1 MKFIV
6 YETSFVMRIYFNCIR
21 EDGEV
26 QRINNILYKRISIR
40 SVLSA
45 GYSNMWTLHVSCL
58 IYT

>member
-1 MKFIV
+1 
-6 YETSFVMRIYFNCIR
+6 MRIFSCIR

-26 QRINNILYKRISIR
+26 QRINNIYKCVSIS

-45 GYSNMWTLHVSCL
+45 DYSNVCTLHVSCL